1 MNRERPEERG
11 TVIHRKSSPGSVNR
25 ERPEEMATV
34 IHRKSSSECEQGET

>member
-1 MNRERPEERG
+1 MNRERPEEMV